1 MNRLKDLGSI
11 IGELY
16 RQLGLEG
23 EYFLGYLKEKW
34 PFIVGETIAANSEPQ
49 SIKDGELLVKV
60 NSPVWSE
67 ELKFSTHTLLERL
80 RPFHIKRIRFR
91 VGKIKPRTVNNAPT
105 ISNKETLTVICATN
119 PEAFGSEGVREFI
132 DAATSSIQDKDLR
145 DSIKRAM
152 EKAFIRRKNIHD
164 PRRNPF

>member
-1 MNRLKDLGSI
+1 MNRLKELGSI
-11 IGELY
+11 IGDLY

-67 ELKFSTHTLLERL
+67 ELKFSTLTLLERL
-80 RPFHIKRIRFR
+80 RPFHIKRIKFR

-105 ISNKETLTVICATN
+105 ISNKETL
-119 PEAFGSEGVREFI
+119 PEASGSEGVKEFI
-132 DAATSSIQDKDLR
+132 DTATSSIQDKELR